1 MVNIRE
7 RVFLISGTNFL
18 QRQYAIRNIK
28 KRILKGK
35 HTPLDTIIFYAK
47 ETKLEDL
54 AEKLLTASFE
64 KIKIAVFKNSQDL
77 SPATRTFLF
86 KNLNKISAANYLI
99 FETDKDYYQFQRNK
113 KFSSDKLFSFILK
126 KAAVFRISSTRE
138 KNTIEDF
145 MSSVRRNDLTTSVY
159 ILEKLFKEGS
169 KSKILGPQIIG
180 ILVRKLSY
188 LRGSSEKERCFQCL
202 WEADRAIKEKGLD
215 PRLVIETLLTKVL
228 KPH

>member
-7 RVFLISGTNFL
+7 RVFLISGTDFL
-18 QRQYAIRNIK
+18 QRQHAVKNIK
-28 KRILKGK
+28 ERILKGK
-35 HTPLDTIIFYAK
+35 HTSLDTIIFYGK
-47 ETKLEDL
+47 EAKLEDL

-77 SPATRTFLF
+77 SPAIRTFLF
-86 KNLNKISAANYLI
+86 KNLNKISSANYLI
-99 FETDKDYYQFQRNK
+99 FETDKDYYQFQSDK
-113 KFSSDKLFSFILK
+113 KFSADKLFSFILK

-145 MSSVRRNDLTTSVY
+145 MASVRRNDLATSVY
-159 ILEKLFKEGS
+159 ILEKLFKESS
-169 KSKILGPQIIG
+169 KSKLLGPQIIG
-180 ILVRKLSY
+180 ILVQKLSY
-188 LRGSSEKERCFQCL
+188 LRSPSEKERCFQCL

-215 PRLVIETLLTKVL
+215 PRLIIETLLAKVL